1 MKDTCIFI
9 LLTSLLI
16 IIPIGL
22 YYDYT
27 LNHQFLYVVEIP
39 IETLKPNKCIF
50 GLFTEQFKVTNS
62 SYVYYPSYFSPI
74 SIRSVQN
81 SESLFILDYLRQEQY
96 VMLKDLVRIV
106 LDNTGTLH
114 NLSN

>member
-74 SIRSVQN
+74 SIRSIQN
-81 SESLFILDYLRQEQY
+81 IESGSILDYIRQEQY
-96 VMLKDLVRIV
+96 VMLRNFIKVIF
-106 LDNTGTLH
+106 DNLGT
-114 NLSN
+114 